1 MGGGV
6 EGDGVGLDGGER
18 GGGGGQGEEVSA
30 SDHRVSIAGWTSN
43 PNFPVVGGGVGGTP
57 WTSSHDERA
66 CYTGAPVGPLIV
78 PAGGA
83 GPIVNFVPGQPMPM
97 IVWVTR

>member
-1 MGGGV
+1 M
-6 EGDGVGLDGGER
+6 DGAGN
-18 GGGGGQGEEVSA
+18 A
-30 SDHRVSIAGWTSN
+30 YIAGWTSN
-43 PNFPVVGGGVGGTP
+43 QNFPVVGGGVGGTP

>member
-1 MGGGV
+1 M
-6 EGDGVGLDGGER
+6 DGAGN
-18 GGGGGQGEEVSA
+18 A
-30 SDHRVSIAGWTSN
+30 PIAGWTSN

-57 WTSSHDERA
+57 PASSQDERA
-66 CYTGAPVGPLIV
+66 CYNGAPVGPLIV

-83 GPIVNFVPGQPMPM
+83 GPIVNFVLGQPMPM